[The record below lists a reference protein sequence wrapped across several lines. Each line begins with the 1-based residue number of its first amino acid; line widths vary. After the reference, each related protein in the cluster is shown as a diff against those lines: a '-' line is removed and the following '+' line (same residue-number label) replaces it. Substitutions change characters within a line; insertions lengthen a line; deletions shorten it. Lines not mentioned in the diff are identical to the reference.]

1 MKSTKRTISTLLLA
15 LALVTPAYAASP
27 CVLVSYFISFDFDH
41 DPATGVKQRITS
53 SWSTSQVFG
62 DDAACNAARAQ
73 FHATF
78 RAGDPSFAAYS
89 YCMPYGG

>member
-1 MKSTKRTISTLLLA
+1 MKRTISTLLLA
-15 LALVTPAYAASP
+15 LAMVAPAAYAAAP
-27 CVLVSYFISFDFDH
+27 YVLVSYFISFDFDH
-41 DPATGVKQRITS
+41 DPQTGIRQRITS

-62 DDAACNAARAQ
+62 DAAACDAARTQ